1 MKETIENWNE
11 LSEAARESMQD
22 ISYREAR
29 WAEPFT
35 LGTLR
40 SVYTGISDLLS
51 SFLLRLK
58 LR

>member
-11 LSEAARESMQD
+11 LAEVARESTQD
-22 ISYREAR
+22 ISYRQAR

-40 SVYTGISDLLS
+40 SVYTSISDLLS
-51 SFLLRLK
+51 SLLVRLK
-58 LR
+58 PW